1 MNNIP
6 TFKEFNNQ
14 QLVKETYD
22 LLEGSVSYEDL
33 NDILNEGL
41 FSFIKGIFVN
51 PGQKRKL
58 RKLGDQLF
66 KVKVQIQKIDI
77 QENDIDKAESEL
89 KSKDTNY
96 TSDPVLAVAVNAE
109 EKKKQALQNKD
120 GIIIDQMDSIAGN
133 NETLTKYVNKVKLEV
148 RMKANDATL
157 KIADAEM
164 ERILKKIQKKDAK
177 QIQTLNKDLEKA
189 A

>member
-6 TFKEFNNQ
+6 SFKEFNNQ
-14 QLVKETYD
+14 QLVKESYD
-22 LLEGSVSYEDL
+22 LLEGSVSYDDL

-41 FSFIKGIFVN
+41 FSFIKGIFIN

-66 KVKVQIQKIDI
+66 KLKVQIQKMDI
-77 QENDIDKAESEL
+77 EQNDISKLEDEL
-89 KSKDTNY
+89 KSKDSNY
-96 TSDPVLAVAVNAE
+96 TADPTISVAVNAE
-109 EKKKQALQNKD
+109 DKKKQALQNKE
-120 GIIIDQMDSIAGN
+120 GIIIDKMDAIAGDN
-133 NETLTKYVNKVKLEV
+133 QTLTKYVNKVKLEV
-148 RMKANDATL
+148 RMKANEATI
-157 KIADAEM
+157 KIADDEM

-177 QIQTLNKDLEKA
+177 EVKSLDKELAKA

>member
-6 TFKEFNNQ
+6 TFKEFNNKR
-14 QLVKETYD
+14 LINETYD

-33 NDILNEGL
+33 NDVLNEGI
-41 FSFIKGIFVN
+41 FSFIKGIFMN

-66 KVKVQIQKIDI
+66 KIKVQIQKLDI
-77 QENDIDKAESEL
+77 EQNDIDKAEEEL
-89 KSKDTNY
+89 KSKDSNY
-96 TSDPVLAVAVNAE
+96 TADPVLSVAVNAE
-109 EKKKQALQNKD
+109 EKKKQALQNKE
-120 GIIIDQMDSIAGN
+120 GIIIDQMDSVAGQ
-133 NETLTKYVNKVKLEV
+133 NETLTKYVNKLKLEV
-148 RMKANDATL
+148 RMKANEATI
-157 KIADAEM
+157 KIADDEM

-177 QIQTLNKDLEKA
+177 EIEKLDKDLGEA